1 MTKLPLFL
9 ALGGLVTTACSWGK
23 FDDLRDEAWVRA
35 VENPDDD
42 STNWAIAIQRGN
54 RDSASGGRLAV
65 FGSAQSLFNEILY
78 DPNGGAEVATNQQK
92 LQSLGIGNLDPQP
105 IVIADPA
112 SDEIALVSK
121 SGSASIAVLHGVNG
135 TLIADPIFGPDIPD
149 AAVYMV
155 APGFGTVASPQ
166 PSQPIVAQG
175 DTVYGTFYTKPDTSF
190 QQPACKLAIGAT
202 PISIK
207 ALGTHRATAADTDD
221 VVVWAAT
228 GELLIYDGDI
238 FNGMHGTVCASGT
251 ANAPLATLATGF
263 QPGNGSQILALDN
276 RYVVLQGHNGGNAH
290 LALYD
295 LEAGP
300 NPAIV
305 GGPRTDSG
313 MVIATLLDTGGS
325 KLVAVGF
332 PAAQVDGTACGQV
345 QAFAVDTTSG
355 IGTTPVL
362 ILHDAQPDQDQ
373 SFGRGVATMRFNGRD
388 ILVVAANNEVFAYFR
403 TSAYADAR
411 TGR

>member
-1 MTKLPLFL
+1 MRNQGWL
-9 ALGGLVTTACSWGK
+9 ALCLVLGGACSWGK

-54 RDSASGGRLAV
+54 RDSTSGGRLAV
-65 FGSAQSLFNEILY
+65 FGSAQSLFNEIQY
-78 DPNGGAEVATNQQK
+78 NPTGGAEVATNQQK

-105 IVIADPA
+105 IVIADPD

-149 AAVYMV
+149 AAVYVV

-202 PISIK
+202 PISVK
-207 ALGTHRATAADTDD
+207 ALGTHRATASDTDD
-221 VVVWAAT
+221 VVVWAAS

-251 ANAPLATLATGF
+251 ANTPLATLATGF

-313 MVIATLLDTGGS
+313 MVIATLLDTGSS
-325 KLVAVGF
+325 KIVAVGF

-355 IGTTPVL
+355 IGSTPVL

-403 TSAYADAR
+403 TAAYADAR